1 MYDRYKEPDGYATP
15 KDAKKKRTEMIPRNR
30 RAVPP
35 KLGAGKSRK
44 INLIAE
50 EAWLDRIDEWRKRQ
64 PWPSPTRSDAIR
76 RLVDRSLDAD
86 ENGGDKPKPKK
97 SKPA

>member
-1 MYDRYKEPDGYATP
+1 
-15 KDAKKKRTEMIPRNR
+15 MIPRNR

>member
-1 MYDRYKEPDGYATP
+1 MYEGYKEPDGYATP
-15 KDAKKKRTEMIPRNR
+15 KDAKKMRAEMIPRNR

-50 EAWLDRIDEWRKRQ
+50 EAWLDRIDEYRARQ
-64 PWPSPTRSDAIR
+64 PWPAPTRSDVIR
-76 RLVDRSLDAD
+76 KFVDQGLDA
-86 ENGGDKPKPKK
+86 EAHGDKKPKPKK
-97 SKPA
+97 PKS